1 MPRSD
6 RTGRACRAGR
16 RRHRCCVAPRSSRG
30 SSARSCAQRARP
42 HRSGSAV
49 FGASGGYPPPAS
61 RMRRGS
67 LKDAAHERG
76 VAAVPAR
83 AGAFA
88 LVAVR
93 SDQDLDAVAD
103 EAFNLLLMPVA
114 GVRESNLR
122 LLLDSCGFEFFAG
135 GGDVGSRC
143 PKSAAVVLISA
154 AITIWRS
161 VTTPPSTRGLQDS

>member
-1 MPRSD
+1 
-6 RTGRACRAGR
+6 
-16 RRHRCCVAPRSSRG
+16 
-30 SSARSCAQRARP
+30 
-42 HRSGSAV
+42 
-49 FGASGGYPPPAS
+49 
-61 RMRRGS
+61 MRRVS

-76 VAAVPAR
+76 VAVVPAR

-103 EAFNLLLMPVA
+103 EAFHLLLMPVA

-122 LLLDSCGFEFFAG
+122 LLLDSCGLSSLRAA
-135 GGDVGSRC
+135 VMIGSRC

-161 VTTPPSTRGLQDS
+161 VTTPPSTRGLQDSLTREQQ